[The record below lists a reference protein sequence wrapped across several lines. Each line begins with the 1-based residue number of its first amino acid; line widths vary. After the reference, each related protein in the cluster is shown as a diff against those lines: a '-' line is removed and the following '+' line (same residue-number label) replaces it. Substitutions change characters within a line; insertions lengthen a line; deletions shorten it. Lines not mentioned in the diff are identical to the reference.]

1 MKKLVF
7 TIFLLLSLVQT
18 AAALEIT
25 FKKSCSV
32 DDSVIRLGD
41 IAGFDE
47 ETEMSRALASQIVG
61 QAPAPGEKISLHS
74 LDVKQLL
81 DADQAL
87 PREIHWTGSPDVS
100 VIRLGETIG
109 PEKIK
114 GIIANYLRR
123 NQNNLPDAE
132 VRFIPGA
139 LPLPFTLPRGELSW
153 EVIPSNPS
161 ILGSSRVSIIFRVD
175 GKVVKN
181 MSVRGN
187 IEALAEVVV
196 AATALRRGEI
206 LSLRDL
212 TTRVMDIGSLDKPGL
227 DTKDLVGKKLQRTLR
242 AGSPVLL
249 SMVEALPVVRRGERV
264 KMVINSGAL
273 HLTATGLAHSDG
285 ALDQMIRV
293 QNISSNKTVY
303 CRVAAP
309 GIVEVIL

>member
-1 MKKLVF
+1 MKKV
-7 TIFLLLSLVQT
+7 IFLIFLILCMTRT
-18 AAALEIT
+18 AVALQIT

-61 QAPAPGEKISLHS
+61 QAPAPGEKTSLHS
-74 LDVKQLL
+74 LDVKEMLVTGQS
-81 DADQAL
+81 L
-87 PREIHWTGSPDVS
+87 PAEIRWMGSPDVS
-100 VIRLGETIG
+100 VIRLGETVG
-109 PEKIK
+109 PERIK
-114 GIIANYLRR
+114 AIIANYLKR

-132 VRFIPGA
+132 VRFVPSA
-139 LPLPFTLPRGELSW
+139 LPLPFTLPRGEMSY
-153 EVIPSNPS
+153 EVIPSNPA
-161 ILGSSRVSIIFRVD
+161 ILGSSRISIIFRVD
-175 GKVVKN
+175 GRVVKN

-187 IEALAEVVV
+187 IEALAEVVI
-196 AATALRRGEI
+196 AAGALRRGDI
-206 LSLRDL
+206 LSPQDL
-212 TTRVMDIGSLDKPGL
+212 TTQVMDIGSLDNPGQ
-227 DTKDLVGKKLQRTLR
+227 DIQDLVGKKLQRSLR

-249 SMVEALPVVRRGERV
+249 SMVEALPVIKRGERV

-293 QNISSNKTVY
+293 QNINSNKTVY
-303 CRVAAP
+303 CRVTAP

>member
-1 MKKLVF
+1 MNKL
-7 TIFLLLSLVQT
+7 IFMIFMILSLVQT
-18 AAALEIT
+18 AGALEIT

-41 IAGFDE
+41 VAGFDE

-74 LDVKQLL
+74 LDVKELL
-81 DADQAL
+81 VAGQSL
-87 PREIHWTGSPDVS
+87 PRDIHWMGSPDVS
-100 VIRLGETIG
+100 VARLGETIG
-109 PEKIK
+109 AEKIK
-114 GIIANYLRR
+114 AIIAEYLKN
-123 NQNNLPDAE
+123 NQNNLPEAE
-132 VRFIPGA
+132 VRFIPSA
-139 LPLPFTLPRGELSW
+139 LPLPFTLPRGELSQ
-153 EVIPSNPS
+153 EVIPSNPA
-161 ILGSSRVSIIFRVD
+161 ILGSSRIAIIFRVD

-196 AATALRRGEI
+196 AAGALKRGDI
-206 LSLRDL
+206 LSPRDL
-212 TTRVMDIGSLDKPGL
+212 TIQVMDIGSLDNPGL
-227 DTKDLVGKKLQRTLR
+227 DLKDLVGKKLQRTLR

-309 GIVEVIL
+309 GLVEVML